1 MASLTSN
8 NMVTLLFLIFLVVS
22 NRHTT
27 VNAVSCAPIVTSL
40 TPCIGYLLTGGAL
53 SVACCRGITRIS
65 TVANSTSDRQAT
77 CDCVKK
83 AIGSI
88 PGLKPGRLPPLPNKC
103 GVKLPFQVSLNTDC
117 SK

>member
-22 NRHTT
+22 NHTT
-27 VNAVSCAPIVTSL
+27 ANAVSCAPIVTSL
-40 TPCIGYLLTGGAL
+40 TPCIGYLLNGSAL
-53 SVACCRGITRIS
+53 SVACCKGITRIS
-65 TVANSTSDRQAT
+65 TVATSTTDRQAT

-88 PGLKPGRLPPLPNKC
+88 PGLQPGRLPPLPNKC
-103 GVKLPFQVSLNTDC
+103 GVKLPFQVSLIMDC